1 MPANSFSIIAPFI
14 PSPIPLLSYPHLMM
28 NRRCKTIAF
37 SQVVDLTEEMGY
49 VEFDLK
55 KNTHAAVTWVASK
68 AAVVRANPH

>member
-1 MPANSFSIIAPFI
+1 MASFIAATV
-14 PSPIPLLSYPHLMM
+14 PLLSDPHLMIHL
-28 NRRCKTIAF
+28 CFKTIAF

-68 AAVVRANPH
+68 AAVVRLGATPR